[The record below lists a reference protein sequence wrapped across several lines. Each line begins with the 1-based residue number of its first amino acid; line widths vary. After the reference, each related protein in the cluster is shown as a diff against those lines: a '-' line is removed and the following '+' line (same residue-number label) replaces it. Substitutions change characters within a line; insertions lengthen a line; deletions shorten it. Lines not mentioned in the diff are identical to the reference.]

1 MAAKTPRETSV
12 NLAVNLGG
20 LAMKNP
26 VTTASG
32 TFAAGMEYSDFV
44 DVSALGAV
52 TTKGVSLNGWE
63 GNASPRIAEV
73 PSGML
78 NSIGLQNPGVAHLKS
93 EELPWL
99 REQGATSIVNV
110 SGHSFDEYVQV
121 IEALE
126 DAPVDAYEVNISCP
140 NVDAGGMTLGTH
152 VPSVEKVVS
161 LCREA
166 TSRPLIV
173 KLTPNVT
180 DITEIARAAEA
191 SGADAISL
199 INTLLGMAIDVKRRR
214 PVLARVVGG
223 FSGPAVKPVALRMVW
238 QCSKAVSV
246 PILGMGGVTTGTDA
260 VEFMLAGATA
270 IAVGTANFMNPQATV
285 DVIDGIIDYCEEQ
298 GVNDVNDLI
307 GALECYRISTLNPPA
322 TA

>member
-20 LAMKNP
+20 RTMKNP

-99 REQGATSIVNV
+99 REQGATTIVNV

-270 IAVGTANFMNPQATV
+270 VAVGTANFMNPQATV

-307 GALECYRISTLNPPA
+307 GALEC
-322 TA
+322 

>member
-1 MAAKTPRETSV
+1 MAARTPRETSV
-12 NLAVNLGG
+12 NLSVNLGG

-93 EELPWL
+93 EELLWL
-99 REQGATSIVNV
+99 REQGATTIVNV

-270 IAVGTANFMNPQATV
+270 VAVGTANFMNPQATV

-307 GALECYRISTLNPPA
+307 GALEC
-322 TA
+322 

>member
-1 MAAKTPRETSV
+1 MVMAAKTPRETSV

-99 REQGATSIVNV
+99 REQGATTIVNV

-270 IAVGTANFMNPQATV
+270 VAVGTANFMNPQSTV

-307 GALECYRISTLNPPA
+307 GALEC
-322 TA
+322 

>member
-99 REQGATSIVNV
+99 REQGATTIVNV

-199 INTLLGMAIDVKRRR
+199 INTLLGMAVDVKRRR

-246 PILGMGGVTTGTDA
+246 PILGMGGVITGTDA

-270 IAVGTANFMNPQATV
+270 VAVGTANFMNPQATV

-307 GALECYRISTLNPPA
+307 GALEC
-322 TA
+322 